1 MESPNARLLLSPD
14 ISARHGNKAVP
25 AIGVPSGEYFNKKPS
40 MKAYFILLL
49 AIILETIATSFLKQS
64 EQFTRL
70 FPSVITIAA
79 YAASFYC
86 LSLVLKNIPVGIAYA
101 IWSGMGIVLISAIG
115 WLVFK
120 QHLDLPAISGLAL
133 IIAGVLVI
141 NIFSN
146 SVPH

>member
-1 MESPNARLLLSPD
+1 
-14 ISARHGNKAVP
+14 
-25 AIGVPSGEYFNKKPS
+25 
-40 MKAYFILLL
+40 MKAYLILLL
-49 AIILETIATSFLKQS
+49 AIVLETIATSFLKQS

-70 FPSVITIAA
+70 LPTIITVAG
-79 YAASFYC
+79 YAGSFYC

-115 WLVFK
+115 WVAFK
-120 QHLDLPAISGLAL
+120 QHLDLAAISGLAL

-146 SVPH
+146 SISH

>member
-1 MESPNARLLLSPD
+1 
-14 ISARHGNKAVP
+14 
-25 AIGVPSGEYFNKKPS
+25 

-49 AIILETIATSFLKQS
+49 AIVLEAVATTFLKQS

-70 FPSVITIAA
+70 LPSVVTIAG

-115 WLVFK
+115 WVAFK
-120 QHLDLPAISGLAL
+120 QHLDLAAVAGLAL

-146 SVPH
+146 SVSH